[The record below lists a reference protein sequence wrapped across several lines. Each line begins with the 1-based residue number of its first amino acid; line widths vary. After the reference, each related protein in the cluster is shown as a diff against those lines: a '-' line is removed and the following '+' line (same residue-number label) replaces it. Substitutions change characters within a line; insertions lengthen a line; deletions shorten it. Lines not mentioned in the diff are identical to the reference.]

1 MFSDHKDCNASSSGS
16 KMAVVMKDL
25 PTPDTA
31 LLFDQPSSES
41 EPDSQKENELSA
53 MHSALIMG
61 LDFSHGI
68 NFAKDVKM
76 KFGSS
81 VHPTRSSGN
90 FIMVVS
96 FGRSSFKLVEDNV
109 GIALEAAVGGY
120 CGEIKV
126 SLIRDRV
133 FSFCVANKS
142 VGFHV
147 AKLRSYSCTQFK
159 CFFHLWGRGGPNW
172 QREFAL

>member
-1 MFSDHKDCNASSSGS
+1 MFSDNNDSNASSSGS
-16 KMAVVMKDL
+16 EVSVVVKDL
-25 PTPDTA
+25 PTPDSV
-31 LLFDQPSSES
+31 LLSEQPNSES
-41 EPDSQKENELSA
+41 EPDSQKENGFSSV
-53 MHSALIMG
+53 HSALIMG

-68 NFAKDVKM
+68 NFAKDVKI

-81 VHPTRSSGN
+81 VHPSRSSGN
-90 FIMVVS
+90 FTMVVS
-96 FGRSSFKLVEDNV
+96 FGRSRFKLVEDNV

-142 VGFHV
+142 VD
-147 AKLRSYSCTQFK
+147 
-159 CFFHLWGRGGPNW
+159 FFCGKTSLLLLCPV
-172 QREFAL
+172 